1 MEPKLFGMTVV
12 TASKEIKQVQTLAID
27 LEEALA
33 NARQQ
38 LGPCELNAY
47 GTYRL
52 DSYQAG
58 GPGFGDA
65 QFLPSKHDAP
75 QP

>member
-12 TASKEIKQVQTLAID
+12 TPSQGTKHVQTLALD
-27 LEEALA
+27 LDEAMA
-33 NARQQ
+33 NAKRE

-47 GTYRL
+47 DTYRL
-52 DSYQAG
+52 EALQAG

-65 QFLPSKHDAP
+65 QFLPSQHDHLRP
-75 QP
+75 

>member
-1 MEPKLFGMTVV
+1 M
-12 TASKEIKQVQTLAID
+12 QTLALD
-27 LEEALA
+27 LDEAMA
-33 NARQQ
+33 NAKRE

-52 DSYQAG
+52 EALQAG

-65 QFLPSKHDAP
+65 QFLPSQHDHLRP
-75 QP
+75 